1 MLLDRKLSL
10 FNYKLQHE
18 PYKSR
23 NLLMANNHE
32 LIIHN
37 SKLILGFRFNRKL
50 CLFYFIILLKSQ
62 ISHSPKHKI
71 GCCMTDTTATMSS
84 IPTSS
89 CKNIL
94 NKHALKKHA
103 YYNQQHI
110 ISKEKVSR
118 CRLCSSHKSLIAP
131 STKLLTKNIIIQGS
145 TLGQCL

>member
-1 MLLDRKLSL
+1 M
-10 FNYKLQHE
+10 
-18 PYKSR
+18 
-23 NLLMANNHE
+23 
-32 LIIHN
+32 
-37 SKLILGFRFNRKL
+37 

-62 ISHSPKHKI
+62 ISHSQKHKI
-71 GCCMTDTTATMSS
+71 GCHGTDTTATMSS

-131 STKLLTKNIIIQGS
+131 STKLLTKNIIIQGG
-145 TLGQCL
+145 TLGQYNDCILVILEVSQTMSVFTLQQCDEWSSRH